1 MLYLIL
7 LFIFG
12 TVIGSFLN
20 LCIHRLPRGES
31 IIKPRSHCPGCNRI
45 LQPWELIP
53 IFSYLLAQGRCRYC
67 DQPISL
73 RYPLVE
79 LVTGLLFVVVAFRFS
94 AFSQMVEYI
103 FTVIFTCLLVLVFF
117 IDLEKQVVVDN
128 IVLGGISFGLV
139 LNYIRG
145 LSWPDGSGIN
155 PFISAVLG
163 MIIGYVILYLIRAI
177 SSFILKKEAMG
188 EGDLFIAALLGAYL
202 GWQGMFL
209 SLFLAFFVGGLAG
222 VILLVFKKAKLGAYL
237 PFGPSLVV
245 GGLLALFFQAQ
256 IIAWYINLFSL

>member
-20 LCIHRLPRGES
+20 LCIHRLPKGQS
-31 IIKPRSHCPGCNRI
+31 IIKPRSHCPACNHE

-53 IFSYLLAQGRCRYC
+53 ILSYLLVRGKCRHC
-67 DQPISL
+67 GQPISL

-79 LVTGLLFVVVAFRFS
+79 LLTGLLFVAVALKFS
-94 AFSQMVEYI
+94 PFTFYIEYLFTMV
-103 FTVIFTCLLVLVFF
+103 FVCLLILVFF
-117 IDLEKQVVVDN
+117 IDLEHQVVVDN
-128 IVLGGISFGLV
+128 IVLGGIAFGLV
-139 LNYIRG
+139 LNYIKG
-145 LSWPDGSGIN
+145 LSLPDGSAIN

-163 MIIGYVILYLIRAI
+163 MIIGYVILYLIRTI

-202 GWQGMFL
+202 GWQGVLL
-209 SLFLAFFVGGLAG
+209 SLFLAFLVGGVVG
-222 VILLVFKKAKLGAYL
+222 VVLLILKKAKLGGYL

-245 GGLLALFFQAQ
+245 AGLLTLFFQAG
-256 IIAWYINLFSL
+256 IIAWYINLFKT